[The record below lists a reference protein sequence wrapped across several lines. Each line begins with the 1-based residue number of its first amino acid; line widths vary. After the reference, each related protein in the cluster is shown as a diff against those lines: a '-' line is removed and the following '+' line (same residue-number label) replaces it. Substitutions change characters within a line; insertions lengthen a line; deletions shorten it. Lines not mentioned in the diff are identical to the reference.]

1 MFLQNFYF
9 AYGIICGGKSNAL
22 DDTVTDYAKKIET
35 EDAKAGIIDFI
46 KKLRTYYPP
55 YSQFLTAFKLV
66 GYSQKVKSYKTP
78 AKKHDVQYI
87 LRALENYW
95 QAKNNELSVQTF
107 TIEHIGCDNGEES
120 HCRIGNLLP
129 LAAGVNNSIGDDLFV
144 DKISQYKKSNFVSVK
159 KFVERYGS
167 KTKWTEQD
175 IDARATH
182 MAELAYN
189 IIWSILGIFSE
200 VD

>member
-9 AYGIICGGKSNAL
+9 AYGVICGGKSNAL

-78 AKKHDVQYI
+78 PRSMMYSISYEHLKTTGKPKTMNSVCKHLPLSTLGVITAKKAI
-87 LRALENYW
+87 
-95 QAKNNELSVQTF
+95 
-107 TIEHIGCDNGEES
+107 
-120 HCRIGNLLP
+120 
-129 LAAGVNNSIGDDLFV
+129 
-144 DKISQYKKSNFVSVK
+144 
-159 KFVERYGS
+159 VE
-167 KTKWTEQD
+167 
-175 IDARATH
+175 
-182 MAELAYN
+182 
-189 IIWSILGIFSE
+189 
-200 VD
+200 